1 MAILG
6 GAILLLALLEL
17 ASILFV
23 PCLLGL
29 FYLKYKLSHPTGEQW
44 EQYFK
49 TISNCGYLV
58 RFYAICLVPLLA
70 VSALGYFLFGL
81 FGFQHPALLGALTFA
96 LGVVRITLKLKR
108 HKQELLEKLCQLRR
122 MEVKNKGGR
131 WTVPLWTCGKVTGWL
146 LSSRPFQQIFCGQL
160 VKKME

>member
-96 LGVVRITLKLKR
+96 LGVVRITLTLKR

-122 MEVKNKGGR
+122 MEVKTKEDGGPSPSGH
-131 WTVPLWTCGKVTGWL
+131 VEK
-146 LSSRPFQQIFCGQL
+146 
-160 VKKME
+160 